1 MQNNGNLHVN
11 FSLIARELGISVM
24 TIYRVINNAPHVS
37 EKMRAAVISR
47 LNSYGFFSRSSLAHR
62 RILFD
67 FSDHPYLFWLGKK
80 LQKLFPNTTESD
92 HRKNSEEFFNAAAS
106 ADTIVFC
113 SNPSDAVIRKIKA
126 ENPELYTITLTT
138 ESCADVTITPDNKLG
153 GELAARHLYYH
164 GHRHIAV
171 HLAEEHPTRMER
183 YKSFRGELAVLDPDC
198 RIDEIPQ
205 KEGDSF
211 HRVIEAYFHAGNQP
225 TAICFLTGGFGQDFW
240 EEFRVPGEAFCRDL
254 SIMSYDRP
262 DSIIPRRKEIHPL
275 DRIEFDPQNILD
287 WAEYYILHP
296 PMMRDRS
303 PIHTCVRTRLQISGS
318 VRTV

>member
-80 LQKLFPNTTESD
+80 LQKFFPNTTESD

-106 ADTIVFC
+106 ADTVVFC

-138 ESCADVTITPDNKLG
+138 ESCADVTITPDNKMMAMALWGAFFYG
-153 GELAARHLYYH
+153 GNGISRLAAGWCSSSPALGQYSLF
-164 GHRHIAV
+164 IAGAITGIGLLLLRSV
-171 HLAEEHPTRMER
+171 K
-183 YKSFRGELAVLDPDC
+183 KS
-198 RIDEIPQ
+198 
-205 KEGDSF
+205 
-211 HRVIEAYFHAGNQP
+211 
-225 TAICFLTGGFGQDFW
+225 
-240 EEFRVPGEAFCRDL
+240 
-254 SIMSYDRP
+254 
-262 DSIIPRRKEIHPL
+262 
-275 DRIEFDPQNILD
+275 
-287 WAEYYILHP
+287 
-296 PMMRDRS
+296 
-303 PIHTCVRTRLQISGS
+303 QI
-318 VRTV
+318 

>member
-47 LNSYGFFSRSSLAHR
+47 LNSYGFFSRR
-62 RILFD
+62 
-67 FSDHPYLFWLGKK
+67 K

-138 ESCADVTITPDNKLG
+138 ESCADVTITPDNKMMAMALWGTFFYG
-153 GELAARHLYYH
+153 GNGISRLAAGWCSSSPALGQYSLF
-164 GHRHIAV
+164 IAGAITGIGLLLLRSV
-171 HLAEEHPTRMER
+171 K
-183 YKSFRGELAVLDPDC
+183 KS
-198 RIDEIPQ
+198 
-205 KEGDSF
+205 
-211 HRVIEAYFHAGNQP
+211 
-225 TAICFLTGGFGQDFW
+225 
-240 EEFRVPGEAFCRDL
+240 
-254 SIMSYDRP
+254 
-262 DSIIPRRKEIHPL
+262 
-275 DRIEFDPQNILD
+275 
-287 WAEYYILHP
+287 
-296 PMMRDRS
+296 
-303 PIHTCVRTRLQISGS
+303 QI
-318 VRTV
+318 